1 MSYRKLTSEEICQ
14 LQQQQCTCDNWDNI
28 EVTPSFSPQYV
39 KHVHFTGKIQ
49 MGAFENTFILDG
61 GIPRHSGIYH
71 SSLHNCTIGNNVY
84 ISRIHRYIANYHIG
98 DDCYIEDTECITT
111 TGTTSFG
118 NGIRVSVLN
127 ETGGRSIAICNK
139 LSSQLAYI
147 MTLYRHRAATIQRI
161 DQIIQTYS
169 EQVTSNYGFIGK
181 QVRIASCGNI
191 KNIYIGDCAQLE
203 SVHDLENGSIN
214 SNSTDPVY
222 IGNGVMARN
231 FILSSGARVTEATLI
246 ENCFIGQGT
255 QLGKHFSIY
264 DSVYF
269 SNCQGFHGEA
279 CAIFGGPFTVTHHKS
294 SLLIAG
300 MFSFLNAGSGSNQS
314 NHMYKL
320 GPIHQGVVERGS
332 KTTSDSYVLWP
343 AKIGAFSLVMG
354 RHHHHSDTSNLPFSY
369 LIENDDDTYIV
380 PGVNLRSVGTI
391 RDAQKWPKR
400 DKRKDPEKLD
410 QINFNLLSP
419 YTIQKMYAGINILE
433 TLKELSGETSETYT
447 YQSTIIK
454 RSSLYSG
461 IKYYQM
467 AINKFLGNSIIKR
480 LEITPFKS
488 INEIRNRLKPDT
500 TIGAGSWVDLSGM
513 IAPQSE
519 IDRLLNDIDSGMLTT
534 LDAINQR
541 FQEIHANYY
550 QYEWTWAL
558 QKIEEKLNKPYTE
571 FTVQDIIDL
580 ALTWKKSVV
589 DLDNLLYE
597 DAKKEFTLISKTG
610 FGVDGDETTKQLDF
624 INVRGQFENNPF
636 VQEVQEHII
645 KKSALC
651 QELIDR
657 ISPLIA

>member
-1 MSYRKLTSEEICQ
+1 MSYRSLTANEIVQ
-14 LQQQQCTCDNWDNI
+14 LQAQHCTCDNWDNI
-28 EVTPSFSPQYV
+28 QVAQAFTPTYV
-39 KHVHFTGKIQ
+39 KHVHFSGNITLGV
-49 MGAFENTFILDG
+49 MERVFTLEG

-71 SSLHNCTIGNNVY
+71 SSIHNCSIGNNVY
-84 ISRIHRYIANYHIG
+84 ISRIHRYIANYNIG
-98 DDCYIEDTECITT
+98 DDCYIENTECIVT
-111 TGTTSFG
+111 TGESSFG
-118 NGIRVSVLN
+118 NGIQVSVLN
-127 ETGGRSIAICNK
+127 ETGGRAIAICNK

-147 MTLYRHRAATIQRI
+147 MALYRHRDNTIQRI
-161 DQIIQTYS
+161 NQLIQQYTDS
-169 EQVTSNYGFIGK
+169 IKSSQGKIGK
-181 QVRIASCGNI
+181 NVTITSCGNI
-191 KNIYIGDCAQLE
+191 KNVIIGDNAQLTNANE
-203 SVHDLENGSIN
+203 LENGSIN
-214 SNSTDPVY
+214 SNQIAPVI
-222 IGNGVMARN
+222 IGNGVIAKN
-231 FILSSGARVTEATLI
+231 FILSSDSQVTDATLI

-279 CAIFGGPFTVTHHKS
+279 CAIFGGPYTVTHHKS

-332 KTTSDSYVLWP
+332 KTTSDSYILWP
-343 AKIGAFSLVMG
+343 AKVGAFSLVMG

-369 LIENDDDTYIV
+369 LIENNDDTYIV
-380 PGVNLRSVGTI
+380 PGINLRSVGTI

-419 YTIQKMYAGINILE
+419 YTIQKMYAGIQILE

-454 RSSLYSG
+454 RSSLFNG

-467 AINKFLGNSIIKR
+467 AINKFLGNSILKR
-480 LEITPFKS
+480 LEITPFQS
-488 INEIRNRLKPDT
+488 IEEIRERLRPDT
-500 TIGAGSWVDLSGM
+500 SIGLGDWVDLSGM
-513 IAPQSE
+513 IAPKDE
-519 IDRLLNDIDSGMLTT
+519 IQRLLDDIDNQS
-534 LDAINQR
+534 LDSLEKINQR
-541 FQEIHANYY
+541 FQQMHANYY
-550 QYEWTWAL
+550 SYEWTWAL
-558 QKIEEKLNKPYTE
+558 QKIEDKLGKPYTE
-571 FTVQDIIDL
+571 FTVQEIIDI

-589 DLDNLLYE
+589 DLDNMLYE

-610 FGVDGDETTKQLDF
+610 FGADGNEADKQLDF
-624 INVRGQFENNPF
+624 INVRGDFESNPF
-636 VQEVQEHII
+636 VQEVQEHIR

-651 QELIDR
+651 QDLIDR
-657 ISPLIA
+657 ISPLL